1 MFKKTFIYS
10 VSSGLLVLLN
20 TGIIDHA
27 NAQKPGHVYVE
38 TKVGIDG
45 KLLPATIDCTDQTY
59 DIKGD
64 GLAWMSIYQ
73 ERKSRES
80 ILQEYINL
88 CGANKGSVYRFYIKL
103 MEGDIDNR
111 LYVVWRQSPEGL
123 KWEQQEK
130 ERRFRDAINRTFIYN
145 GMQESLRE
153 KDCEKIGLMG
163 SQRLWC
169 DLRRKPTL
177 DYQPKPTQGNQPFN
191 IRINP
196 YPAPKYPAPDLIDR
210 LRCQE
215 WQKLGIQHP
224 LHLRCGPAVPLRR
237 SGRSSSL
244 LSRHVEFNP

>member
-20 TGIIDHA
+20 TGIVDHA

-88 CGANKGSVYRFYIKL
+88 CGANKRSVYRFYIKL

-111 LYVVWRQSPEGL
+111 LDVVWRQSPEGL
-123 KWEQQEK
+123 QEEAYWNSRWLQDIEKAEEEEKAEIERLRNEEQLRGFWEERERREREQK
-130 ERRFRDAINRTFIYN
+130 ERERTRILEL
-145 GMQESLRE
+145 GR
-153 KDCEKIGLMG
+153 
-163 SQRLWC
+163 
-169 DLRRKPTL
+169 
-177 DYQPKPTQGNQPFN
+177 GN
-191 IRINP
+191 
-196 YPAPKYPAPDLIDR
+196 
-210 LRCQE
+210 
-215 WQKLGIQHP
+215 
-224 LHLRCGPAVPLRR
+224 PLRDYVR
-237 SGRSSSL
+237 ESWNRYRRTGCIYYFESNRE
-244 LSRHVEFNP
+244 VCP

>member
-1 MFKKTFIYS
+1 MFKKTFICS

-20 TGIIDHA
+20 TGIVDHA

-111 LYVVWRQSPEGL
+111 LDVVWRQSPEGL
-123 KWEQQEK
+123 KWEQELE
-130 ERRFRDAINRTFIYN
+130 ERIMRSIQRENRKDVEDWQRKGQCLADFQQLIFSSFGILSHAERGTWEFRNALN
-145 GMQESLRE
+145 EV
-153 KDCEKIGLMG
+153 C
-163 SQRLWC
+163 
-169 DLRRKPTL
+169 
-177 DYQPKPTQGNQPFN
+177 
-191 IRINP
+191 
-196 YPAPKYPAPDLIDR
+196 A
-210 LRCQE
+210 RC
-215 WQKLGIQHP
+215 WN
-224 LHLRCGPAVPLRR
+224 HLVE
-237 SGRSSSL
+237 SSL
-244 LSRHVEFNP
+244 AYEAQTRCYKW